1 MAFRLLLRCAC
12 AAALTLAAA
21 WAPAATMV
29 FVMDPFPPFTYE
41 VDGQPAGAMSDTIR
55 AVCASLRIEC
65 QLKSYPWRR
74 ALKLAEDGEV
84 DGIYALAPI
93 AEREQFFYLTP
104 PIVQSAYGV
113 FVTRGSPLQYTTP
126 HDLDGYTVAA
136 YGPSAASRALE
147 QVAQQASGV
156 NVQIEIDN
164 VTLLRKL
171 QSGRYG
177 EHGAAVANVDVG
189 RHLMREHGLADLRV
203 AGLTGKTEYAIGLS
217 RKKVSPP
224 QAEAFMAALAQ
235 LTRAGK
241 VRQIV
246 EREGL
251 QPASP

>member
-1 MAFRLLLRCAC
+1 
-12 AAALTLAAA
+12 AA
-21 WAPAATMV
+21 PMV

-113 FVTRGSPLQYTTP
+113 FVARGSPLRYSTP

-147 QVAQQASGV
+147 QVAQQARGV
-156 NVQIEIDN
+156 NVEIEVDN
-164 VTLLRKL
+164 VTLLKKL
-171 QSGRYG
+171 HGGRYG

-189 RHLMREHGLADLRV
+189 RHLMREHGLA
-203 AGLTGKTEYAIGLS
+203 GL
-217 RKKVSPP
+217 
-224 QAEAFMAALAQ
+224 
-235 LTRAGK
+235 
-241 VRQIV
+241 
-246 EREGL
+246 
-251 QPASP
+251 